1 MPPEPDSRSLKTQ
14 LSDLRAEIQQCEA
27 FISLCERIKHLEQL
41 DGRETLSSKMSRLE
55 NQRTEILGQLES
67 AILEVQQ
74 CEQRLNGAGTL
85 QQNQLTA
92 MIKTARGRIGSL
104 QLAAKET
111 TDQLEKLAREM
122 QDNAS
127 LLPQLYEQLDN
138 AMKSGQLH
146 PTTIASRLAELRR
159 QEEVLKSQREAV
171 ISTRNVPSET
181 SLPRT
186 KGHRPTAAHQGPA
199 VAEGDFRKF
208 FIEDLSKATRSVVI
222 MSRLLAVDQ
231 SAAIMPVLARLA
243 ASGLN
248 ILIYTIAPNQH
259 DREHTKLESQKVL
272 AEAHKALITVI
283 MRNDIEHN
291 AAIIDDRVVWEGSI
305 SILGPS
311 QAQGTMH
318 RVEGG
323 NNARQL
329 KQFLFDKEK

>member
-1 MPPEPDSRSLKTQ
+1 MNLFLPRQQVPQRFHRIVYIRTYTEEKTLHTFNYYATVELSKIIGAYCCRPCKNACMPPEPDSRSLKTQ

-127 LLPQLYEQLDN
+127 LLPQLY
-138 AMKSGQLH
+138 
-146 PTTIASRLAELRR
+146 
-159 QEEVLKSQREAV
+159 
-171 ISTRNVPSET
+171 
-181 SLPRT
+181 
-186 KGHRPTAAHQGPA
+186 
-199 VAEGDFRKF
+199 
-208 FIEDLSKATRSVVI
+208 
-222 MSRLLAVDQ
+222 
-231 SAAIMPVLARLA
+231 
-243 ASGLN
+243 
-248 ILIYTIAPNQH
+248 
-259 DREHTKLESQKVL
+259 
-272 AEAHKALITVI
+272 
-283 MRNDIEHN
+283 
-291 AAIIDDRVVWEGSI
+291 
-305 SILGPS
+305 
-311 QAQGTMH
+311 
-318 RVEGG
+318 
-323 NNARQL
+323 
-329 KQFLFDKEK
+329 